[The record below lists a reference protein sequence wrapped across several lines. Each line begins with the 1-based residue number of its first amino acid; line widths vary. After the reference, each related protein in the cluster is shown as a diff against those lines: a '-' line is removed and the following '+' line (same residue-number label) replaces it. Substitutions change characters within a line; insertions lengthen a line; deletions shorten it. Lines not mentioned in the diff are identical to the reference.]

1 MSNAQKWVAVVLVSF
16 LVLLFVGFL
25 TNPEE
30 ENYLN
35 NFSENQSQQIEEK
48 STQQI
53 YLDADCVTCHGAN
66 QEGTENGPSLK
77 NLSTKW
83 TKQEIISYLR
93 NPDDF
98 KNDDRILALNS
109 KYPDS
114 FMPNY
119 NNMDIKDLGKL
130 ADLLLQK

>member
-119 NNMDIKDLGKL
+119 NNMDIKGLGKL